1 MVGTVVE
8 CVLQDVWSFGSRLS
22 NAPAI
27 WGVRHREGYRGSMS
41 RPSDPQSVEF
51 LYRRCAEQLAARG
64 QDHVLRWWDDLSG
77 SKREHLLS
85 EIESIPWSDLDPLVE
100 THIRNKPQDAECANL
115 EPAVVFP
122 CQPDAANAALYR
134 DAVVL
139 GDELIRAGKVAA
151 FCVAGGQ
158 GTRLGF
164 EGPKGAVTI
173 TPVRE
178 KTLFQLFAET
188 IVAVRKRYGVGIRW
202 YIMTN
207 PGNHKQTA
215 GFLED
220 HEFFGLPP
228 EDVVL
233 FSQGMLPSFDLDG
246 KILLEDKHRLALA
259 PDGHGGS
266 LKSLVVS
273 GALKDMESRGIEI
286 ISYFQVDN
294 PLVKPFDLLF
304 IGLHAKTGS
313 EMSTKVAS
321 KVDDLE
327 RVGNV
332 CMREGRVVVV
342 EYSDFPSDL
351 AHSKNSDGSRMFN
364 VGNLAIHLLE
374 VGFVDRIIARNFEL
388 PYRRAEKTV
397 TWMDENGF
405 QRTPPVPNAVKLEM
419 FVFDALPLAANPLLL
434 EIDRAEEFSPVKN
447 AKGVDSVESAIRDQI
462 RRAARWLDGAGVR
475 VPRKPDGEPDVV
487 IEVAPSYA
495 RNADDVRRR
504 VTRPPELYSGET
516 IYIS

>member
-1 MVGTVVE
+1 MNTTSHPE
-8 CVLQDVWSFGSRLS
+8 
-22 NAPAI
+22 
-27 WGVRHREGYRGSMS
+27 
-41 RPSDPQSVEF
+41 SVEHR
-51 LYRRCAEQLAARG
+51 YRRCSEQLAARG
-64 QDHVLRWWDDLSG
+64 QHHVLRWWDDLDASA
-77 SKREHLLS
+77 REHLLS
-85 EIESIPWSDLDPLVE
+85 EIDSIPWSHLDPLVE
-100 THIRNKPQDAECANL
+100 THVRNRPEHKVFTDLKP
-115 EPAVVFP
+115 PVVFP
-122 CQPDAANAALYR
+122 QQPDAGKAGLYR
-134 DAVVL
+134 EAVIL
-139 GDELIRAGKVAA
+139 GDEMIRAGKVAA
-151 FCVAGGQ
+151 FTVAGGQ

-188 IVAVRKRYGVGIRW
+188 IMAVRKRYGVAIRW

-207 PGNHKQTA
+207 PGNHRQSVA
-215 GFLED
+215 FLED
-220 HEFFGLPP
+220 HEFFGLPSQ
-228 EDVVL
+228 DVAL

-273 GALKDMESRGIEI
+273 DALQDMASRGIEI

-294 PLVKPFDLLF
+294 PLVKPFDPLF

-332 CMREGRVVVV
+332 CMHEGRVVVI
-342 EYSDFPSDL
+342 EYSDFPDEL
-351 AHSKNSDGSRMFN
+351 ARAKNPDGSRTFN
-364 VGNLAIHLLE
+364 VGNLAIHLLN
-374 VGFVDRIIARNFEL
+374 VSFVDRIIAQKFGL

-397 TWMDENGF
+397 TWMDENGL
-405 QRTPPVPNAVKLEM
+405 QRTPATPNAIKLETY
-419 FVFDALPLAANPLLL
+419 VFDALPLAKNPLLL

-447 AKGVDSVESAIRDQI
+447 ATGVDSVESAIHDQI
-462 RRAARWLDGAGVR
+462 RRAARWLEAAGVII
-475 VPRKPDGEPDVV
+475 PRSSDGEPDVI
-487 IEVAPSYA
+487 IEIAPAYA
-495 RNADDVRRR
+495 LDADDVKRR
-504 VTRPPELYSGET
+504 VTRPPELRKGET

>member
-1 MVGTVVE
+1 MNRT
-8 CVLQDVWSFGSRLS
+8 
-22 NAPAI
+22 
-27 WGVRHREGYRGSMS
+27 
-41 RPSDPQSVEF
+41 SDPASIESR
-51 LYRRCAEQLAARG
+51 YRRCTEQLATRG
-64 QDHVLRWWDDLSG
+64 QDHVLRWWDDLG
-77 SKREHLLS
+77 APQREHLLS
-85 EIESIPWSDLDPLVE
+85 EIDSIPWSHLDPLVE
-100 THIRNKPQDAECANL
+100 THVRNRPRDQVRANL
-115 EPAVVFP
+115 EPAEVYP
-122 CQPDAANAALYR
+122 CRPDGGNAALYR
-134 DAVVL
+134 DAVVV

-151 FCVAGGQ
+151 FTVAGGQ

-188 IVAVRKRYGVGIRW
+188 IMAVRKRYGVAIRW

-207 PGNHKQTA
+207 PGNHRQTV

-228 EDVVL
+228 QDVVL

-259 PDGHGGS
+259 PDGHGGA
-266 LKSLVVS
+266 LKSLVAS
-273 GALKDMESRGIEI
+273 NALQDMASRGIEI

-294 PLVKPFDLLF
+294 PLVKPFDPLF

-321 KVDDLE
+321 KVDDFE

-332 CMREGRVVVV
+332 CMHQGRVVVI
-342 EYSDFPSDL
+342 EYSDFPDEL
-351 AHSKNSDGSRMFN
+351 ARAKNPDGSRRLN
-364 VGNLAIHLLE
+364 VGNLAIHLLD
-374 VGFVDRIIARNFEL
+374 VDFVDRIIAQKFEL

-405 QRTPPVPNAVKLEM
+405 QRTPPTANAIKLET
-419 FVFDALPLAANPLLL
+419 FVFDALSLAKNPLLL
-434 EIDRAEEFSPVKN
+434 EVDRAEEFSPVKN

-462 RRAARWLDGAGVR
+462 RRAARWLERAGVTI
-475 VPRKPDGEPDVV
+475 PRKPDGEPDVI
-487 IEVAPSYA
+487 IEIAPAYA
-495 RNADDVRRR
+495 LDADDVKRR
-504 VTRPPELYSGET
+504 VTRPPELHAGET

>member
-1 MVGTVVE
+1 M
-8 CVLQDVWSFGSRLS
+8 
-22 NAPAI
+22 N
-27 WGVRHREGYRGSMS
+27 RESS
-41 RPSDPQSVEF
+41 SSPDSVEF
-51 LYRRCAEQLAARG
+51 RYRKCAEQLASRG
-64 QDHVLRWWDDLSG
+64 QDHVLRWWDDLG
-77 SKREHLLS
+77 APQREHLLS
-85 EIESIPWSDLDPLVE
+85 EIDSIPWSHLDPLVE
-100 THIRNKPQDAECANL
+100 THVCNRPQDQVLTDL

-122 CQPDAANAALYR
+122 HQRHADDAALYR

-151 FCVAGGQ
+151 FTVAGGQ

-188 IVAVRKRYGVGIRW
+188 IVAVRKRYGVAIRW

-207 PGNHKQTA
+207 PGNHRQTV

-220 HEFFGLPP
+220 RDFFGLPSQ
-228 EDVVL
+228 DVVL
-233 FSQGMLPSFDLDG
+233 FSQGMLPSFDLEG

-266 LKSLVVS
+266 LKSLVAS
-273 GALKDMESRGIEI
+273 GALQEMASLGIEI

-294 PLVKPFDLLF
+294 PLVKPFDPLF

-313 EMSTKVAS
+313 EMSAKVAS

-332 CMREGRVVVV
+332 CMHEGRVVVI
-342 EYSDFPSDL
+342 EYSDFPDDL
-351 AHSKNSDGSRMFN
+351 AHAKGSDGSRMFD
-364 VGNLAIHLLE
+364 VGNLAIHLLN
-374 VGFVDRIIARNFEL
+374 VGFVDRIIARKFEL

-397 TWMDENGF
+397 TWVDENGF
-405 QRTPPVPNAVKLEM
+405 QRTPRAPNAIKLET
-419 FVFDALPLAANPLLL
+419 FVFDALPLAKNPLLL

-462 RRAARWLDGAGVR
+462 RRAAHWLEGARVS
-475 VPRKPDGEPDVV
+475 VPRKPDGEPDVI
-487 IEVAPSYA
+487 IEIAPSYA